1 MLSVKASAPVSIL
14 DALLCTL
21 ERRCLAACSAGYAP
35 TWMIQPLRCCGLAA
49 GAARAGSVDAVRA
62 GGVAG
67 RAVGSGVGCSGFA
80 AATATAAGA
89 GGSALAMAAG
99 AGGGAVT
106 SGFAAAAGAGVG
118 CAGAAAG
125 CAGAS
130 GLAAAATVV
139 ATGAA
144 GATGAAAT
152 RIG

>member
-80 AATATAAGA
+80 AATGAGA

-139 ATGAA
+139 ATGTA